1 MKTIIVPTDFSE
13 TAENALDYAIEM
25 AKLMNASIILLH
37 VCQPTS
43 ANGRDLNKLD
53 LEKKKQKALR
63 LLEQHIQESEPKITF
78 ELCLQPKHVVREITE
93 LAQDRNAELIIFG
106 VTNGIYEE
114 SVVGKNTS
122 NAISNLATPVLMI
135 PSKVKFKIPTKVV
148 FAADYLELTNDRP
161 LAALLDF
168 ILFFNSKLFI
178 VNVKGADEKT
188 SSKSIAVF
196 LNVRKL
202 IRKVNHSIHY
212 AINESVIDGINEFVQ
227 ERDAEIVA
235 MIPHK
240 HSLLYRLFRIGTIKK
255 MAFKSMVP
263 LLALPEGIKM
273 QVFASNFPP
282 VMSERIFEKE
292 IQWFNEQYA
301 I

>member
-25 AKLMNASIILLH
+25 AKLMDSTILLLH
-37 VCQPTS
+37 VCQHTNAS
-43 ANGRDLNKLD
+43 GNLSKLD

-63 LLEQHIQESEPKITF
+63 LLEQHIQKSESKITF
-78 ELCLQPKHVVREITE
+78 ELCLEPQNVVGKITE
-93 LAQDRNAELIIFG
+93 LAKEWNAELIIFG
-106 VTNGIYEE
+106 VSNGLYEE

-135 PSKVKFKIPTKVV
+135 PSKLKFRTPTKVV
-148 FAADYLELTNDRP
+148 FAADYLELKNDRP
-161 LAALLDF
+161 LTALLNF

-202 IRKVNHSIHY
+202 IRNVNHSIHH
-212 AINESVIDGINEFVQ
+212 AINESVVDGINEFVK

-240 HSLLYRLFRIGTIKK
+240 HNLLYRLFSIGTVKK
-255 MAFKSMVP
+255 MAFKSTAP
-263 LLALPEGIKM
+263 LLAIPEGIKM
-273 QVFASNFPP
+273 PVFVSNIPP
-282 VMSERIFEKE
+282 VLPERIFEKE
-292 IQWFNEQYA
+292 IQWFNEQCA